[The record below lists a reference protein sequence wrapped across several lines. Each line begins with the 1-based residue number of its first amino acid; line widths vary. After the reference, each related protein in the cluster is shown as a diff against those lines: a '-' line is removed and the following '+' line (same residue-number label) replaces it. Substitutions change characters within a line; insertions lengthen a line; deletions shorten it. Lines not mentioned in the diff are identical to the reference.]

1 MSSNLP
7 EWEQLLNAFIVGV
20 SAAATY
26 FGLTRWSEWRKRS
39 K

>member
-1 MSSNLP
+1 MTSNLP
-7 EWEQLLNAFIVGV
+7 EWEQLLNAFIVGF
-20 SAAATY
+20 SAAVAY